1 MRLLLGLAI
10 VALLAVLP
18 VLPAA
23 RADDPLQGVDLARLG
38 RDDRRDVREVQAA
51 PTAAC
56 EVREAVRCRAGV
68 YRFLLGRLPLAARAA
83 EALNL
88 EGTGRY
94 LVEDAGAGRFTID
107 DRAGATAECSRAW
120 DEEGLLVVV
129 ARGRLDVPV
138 LPRILGTGVIVVRYA
153 PSPDDPGLVAARA
166 HVLFRLSNRLL
177 RALSTPVREV
187 LERVLRDKL
196 ALLVRTASALAEA
209 LERDPAGVLAA
220 LDAAGTVDPDDLRAL
235 RAAVLVH

>member
-1 MRLLLGLAI
+1 MRLLIGLALF
-10 VALLAVLP
+10 LLLLP
-18 VLPAA
+18 VA
-23 RADDPLQGVDLARLG
+23 RADDPLAGVDLARLG
-38 RDDRRDVREVQAA
+38 RDDRRDVREAQAA
-51 PTAAC
+51 PTATC
-56 EVREAVRCRAGV
+56 EVREQVRCRAGV
-68 YRFLLGRLPLAARAA
+68 YRFLLGRLALAARAVD
-83 EALNL
+83 ALGL

-107 DRAGATAECSRAW
+107 DRAGATADCSRAW

-153 PSPDDPGLVAARA
+153 PTPDDPGLVAARA

-187 LERVLRDKL
+187 LARVLRDKL

-209 LERDPAGVLAA
+209 LERDPAGVLAT
-220 LDAAGTVDPDDLRAL
+220 LEAAGTVDQDDLRAL
-235 RAAVLVH
+235 RAAVLDH